1 MVKKGIAKQKQVGKI
16 SILMSCYNSNFE
28 YLKQQIDSIINQTE
42 KDWELLIYNDGT
54 NRLNQWLDENI
65 YYSYPILYFN
75 EGHKGYTKAYNYLL
89 KEATG
94 EYICFCDHDDIWE
107 PDKLEIEKK
116 YLDEHPEVDCVF
128 GWLKWF
134 GAKNKLE
141 SFSISDNEISKQL
154 YFYQPIKQPT
164 VMFRKDRFGEFN
176 APFDAAADF
185 WFWAK
190 HKDRHY
196 HLIEKVM
203 VNYRRHANEMT
214 KDKTSF
220 RENSAKVIYKSLCD
234 KFGKD
239 FVSFAVCRTLD
250 RYSHTYN
257 EDLKK
262 VIEAK
267 I

>member
-1 MVKKGIAKQKQVGKI
+1 MI

-42 KDWELLIYNDGT
+42 KDWQLLIYNDNVDGKERDKLRT
-54 NRLNQWLDENI
+54 FILGLNDTRIWWVTGKHL
-65 YYSYPILYFN
+65 
-75 EGHKGYTKAYNYLL
+75 GYAKAYNKLL
-89 KEATG
+89 EVADG

-107 PDKLEIEKK
+107 PDKLEVEKK

-128 GWLKWF
+128 GYLRWF
-134 GAKNKLE
+134 GSKNKLE
-141 SFSISDNEISKQL
+141 EFHISDDEISKQL

-164 VMFRKDRFGEFN
+164 VMFRKDRFGEFD

-203 VNYRRHANEMT
+203 VNYRRHSNEMT
-214 KDKTSF
+214 KDKTAF

>member
-1 MVKKGIAKQKQVGKI
+1 
-16 SILMSCYNSNFE
+16 MSCYNSNFE

-65 YYSYPILYFN
+65 YYAHPIRYFN
-75 EGHKGYTKAYNYLL
+75 DGHKGYAKAYNYLL

-134 GAKNKLE
+134 GEKEKLE
-141 SFSISDNEISKQL
+141 AFSITDSEISKQL

-164 VMFRKDRFGEFN
+164 AMFRRERFGEFD
-176 APFDAAADF
+176 APFDQAADF

-203 VNYRRHANEMT
+203 VSYRRHPGEAT
-214 KDKTSF
+214 KDKTAF
-220 RENSAKVIYKSLCD
+220 RLNSAKVIQYNLNKR
-234 KFGKD
+234 FPGRY
-239 FVSFAVCRTLD
+239 FPIEVCQKLD
-250 RYSHTYN
+250 RYSQKYN
-257 EDLKK
+257 EQLKGIIERDLC
-262 VIEAK
+262 EYMG
-267 I
+267 

>member
-1 MVKKGIAKQKQVGKI
+1 MI
-16 SILMSCYNSNFE
+16 SILMSCYKSNLT
-28 YLKQQIDSIINQTE
+28 YLKEQIDSIFCQTE
-42 KDWELLIYNDGT
+42 EDWKLLIYNDGT
-54 NRLNQWLDENI
+54 DILKEFLWEK
-65 YYSYPILYFN
+65 YYPLMQSKKIVLYE
-75 EGHKGYTKAYNYLL
+75 EGHKGYTKAYNFLL
-89 KEATG
+89 GKATG
-94 EYICFCDHDDIWE
+94 EYVCFCDHDDIWE
-107 PDKLEIEKK
+107 TDKLEVSKK
-116 YLDEHPEVDCVF
+116 YLDEHPSCDCVF
-128 GWLKWF
+128 GWLRWF
-134 GAKNKLE
+134 GSKNKLE
-141 SFSISDNEISKQL
+141 SFSISDDEISKQL

-203 VNYRRHANEMT
+203 VNYRRHSGEMT
-214 KDKTSF
+214 KDKTAF
-220 RENSAKVIYKSLCD
+220 RENSAKVIYKSLCE

-250 RYSHTYN
+250 RYSKTYN
-257 EDLKK
+257 DELKK

-267 I
+267 L

>member
-1 MVKKGIAKQKQVGKI
+1 MI
-16 SILMSCYNSNFE
+16 SILMSCYKSNLD
-28 YLKQQIDSIINQTE
+28 YLKAQIDSIVNQTE
-42 KDWELLIYNDGT
+42 THWELLVYLDNGDAKEDG
-54 NRLNQWLDENI
+54 RIRIFLDAYKDERI
-65 YYSYPILYFN
+65 KWFI
-75 EGHKGYTKAYNYLL
+75 EGHKGYTKAYNFLL
-89 KEATG
+89 GKATG
-94 EYICFCDHDDIWE
+94 EYVCFCDQDDIWE
-107 PDKLEIEKK
+107 ADKLSTEKA
-116 YLDEHPEVDCVF
+116 YLDEHKEVDCVS

-141 SFSISDNEISKQL
+141 SFSITDEEISKQL
-154 YFYQPIKQPT
+154 YFYQPIKHPT

-190 HKDRHY
+190 HKNRHY

-203 VNYRRHANEMT
+203 VNYRRHAGEMT
-214 KDKTSF
+214 KDKTAF
-220 RENSAKVIYKSLCD
+220 RENSAKVIYKSFCE

-250 RYSHTYN
+250 RYSKTYN
-257 EDLKK
+257 DELKK

-267 I
+267 L